1 MEPRSEL
8 DLMARLNRWN
18 ILNLFA
24 WCLSASAG
32 TLGCA
37 ATSRASSSPPN
48 IVIIFADD
56 LGWGDLGS
64 FGAKRIRTPNLD
76 KLARQGTRYTSFYV
90 SQPVCSASRASLLTG
105 CYANRI
111 GIHGA
116 LSPHS
121 KTGLN
126 ERETTLAEM
135 LRNRGYS
142 TAIYGKWHLGDAP
155 QFLPQNHGFDEYM
168 GLPYSND
175 MWPIHPTAKQ
185 GTYPPL
191 PLIEGTNVVE
201 LMPDQTQLTKRY
213 TERAVE
219 FIRENRAKPFF
230 LYLAHSMPHAPL
242 HASAKFKGRSR
253 QGLYGDVIEEIDW
266 SVGEVLRTLDQ
277 LQLARNTWVIFT
289 SDNGPWHS
297 YGDHA
302 GSAGPFREGKGSVFE
317 GGVRVPC
324 VMRWPGR
331 IPSGRVSKE
340 AAMTLDLFPTIAS
353 KVGGTLPTLPIDG
366 LDIWPL
372 LAGVKGAHNPHSAY
386 AFYYNHGELQAI
398 RSGAWKLLLPHRAR
412 GMQGQPGGQGGTPKS
427 YSQIDVGLELYN
439 LERDPGEKLNIAS
452 RHPGR
457 VQQLSLLVE
466 QFRADLGDSLTHR
479 TGSGLRPPG
488 RLEPS
493 EPR

>member
-1 MEPRSEL
+1 MVRVFEL
-8 DLMARLNRWN
+8 NPMSRPNRWN
-18 ILNLFA
+18 SLSLLAWGLLGVGAGALGFA
-24 WCLSASAG
+24 
-32 TLGCA
+32 TTKA
-37 ATSRASSSPPN
+37 ATAPN

-56 LGWGDLGS
+56 LGWGDLAC

-76 KLARQGTRYTSFYV
+76 KLAREGTRFTSFYA

-116 LSPHS
+116 LSPRS

-126 ERETTLAEM
+126 TGETTLAEM
-135 LRNRGYS
+135 LRDRGYA
-142 TAIYGKWHLGDAP
+142 TAIFGKWHLGDAP
-155 QFLPQNHGFDEYM
+155 EFLPANHGFDEYL

-175 MWPIHPTAKQ
+175 MWPSHPTAKP

-191 PLIEGTNVVE
+191 PLIEGTHVAE

-213 TERAVE
+213 TGRAVD
-219 FIRENRAKPFF
+219 FIRKNRSKPFF

-242 HASAKFKGRSR
+242 HASAEFKGRSR
-253 QGLYGDVIEEIDW
+253 KGLYGDVIEEIDW
-266 SVGEVLRTLDQ
+266 SVGEVLKALDE
-277 LQLARNTWVIFT
+277 LHLADNTWVIFS

-324 VMRWPGR
+324 VMRWPGQ
-331 IPSGRVSKE
+331 IPSGRVCKE
-340 AAMTLDLFPTIAS
+340 AAMTVDLFPTIAS
-353 KVGGTLPTLPIDG
+353 KVGGTLPAHRIDG

-372 LAGVKGAHNPHSAY
+372 IASVKGARNPHEAY
-386 AFYYNHGELQAI
+386 AFYYNQGELQAI
-398 RSGAWKLLLPHRAR
+398 RSGAWKLLLPHKAR
-412 GMQGQPGGQGGTPKS
+412 GMRGRPGGHDGMPAS
-427 YSQIDVGLELYN
+427 YNQIDVGLELYN
-439 LERDPGEKLNIAS
+439 LDYDPAEKVNVASKHPERI
-452 RHPGR
+452 RI
-457 VQQLSLLVE
+457 LSLLVE

-479 TGSGLRPPG
+479 TGAGLRAPG
-488 RLEPS
+488 RVESPKVH
-493 EPR
+493 